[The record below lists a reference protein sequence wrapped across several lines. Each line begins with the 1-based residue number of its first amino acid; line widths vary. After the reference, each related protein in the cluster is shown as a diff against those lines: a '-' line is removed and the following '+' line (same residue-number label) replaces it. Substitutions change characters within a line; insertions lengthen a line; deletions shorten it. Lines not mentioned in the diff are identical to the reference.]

1 MLGDSWVGRRASPF
15 ALGGPTRLTLG
26 WSLYAD
32 HLGFVLTAGRA
43 DVLALHSWRG
53 PTCCALGWSL
63 FPNSWKRRGDNW
75 VGRRALPFALGGP
88 TRLALGGSLY
98 AVRLRIEPTAG
109 RADALPLQTSEK
121 SNLTFSFSRPIQT
134 SEKSN
139 LTFSFSRQ
147 RLAANRAQDR

>member
-1 MLGDSWVGRRASPF
+1 M
-15 ALGGPTRLTLG
+15 
-26 WSLYAD
+26 
-32 HLGFVLTAGRA
+32 
-43 DVLALHSWRG
+43 
-53 PTCCALGWSL
+53 
-63 FPNSWKRRGDNW
+63 
-75 VGRRALPFALGGP
+75 GRRALPFALGGP